1 MVISQN
7 AGQFG
12 DIDFDILILRTL
24 VIDGEVFIRVDK
36 NAKNPY
42 GISFELLDTLQ
53 IDLTKNQNRT
63 PAQNAIV
70 MGVEIDEYNRPVKYY
85 FREASI
91 DNYQVGQLI
100 EIPANEI
107 IHIYKHEFVGQ
118 TRGFGD
124 IVASVDSLK
133 QLDDYAIAELFA
145 AKVSAC
151 QGIFYERN
159 GASQAGDMIDANTEE
174 EDRGVFISELSP
186 GEASIVPNGY
196 TVKSVSPTHPNT
208 NFSGFVKSIVRRIAS
223 SVGVSYNRLAHD
235 YEAVNYSSLREASI
249 DESKTYA
256 DIQRFLIDN
265 WKSIQYS
272 LWLKSYVVNCSST
285 SIKPSHF
292 REYLDFSFIP
302 RKDDLFDAAKD
313 IVAVE
318 RRLKLGLT
326 NPIMEIE
333 ARGYDVDDVL
343 DGWSK
348 WNEKLKLHN
357 LSFGEVDP
365 LPLDVINQIN
375 EESNHPELAD
385 KEENAPSDNK

>member
-7 AGQFG
+7 AGQMG

-36 NAKNPY
+36 SAKNPY
-42 GISFELLDTLQ
+42 GISFELLDSLQ

-63 PAQNAIV
+63 PSQNAIV

-91 DNYQVGQLI
+91 DNYQVGPLI
-100 EIPANEI
+100 EIPADEI
-107 IHIYKHEFVGQ
+107 IHIYKHEFIGQ

-124 IVASVDSLK
+124 IVASIDSLK

-159 GASQAGDMIDANTEE
+159 GSSQAGDMIDANTEE
-174 EDRGVFISELSP
+174 EDKGVFISELSP
-186 GEASIVPNGY
+186 GEASIVPHGY

-265 WKSIQYS
+265 WKNIQYS

-292 REYLDFSFIP
+292 KEYLDFSFIP

-365 LPLDVINQIN
+365 LPLDVVNQIN

-385 KEENAPSDNK
+385 EEENMRSGDK

>member
-91 DNYQVGQLI
+91 D
-100 EIPANEI
+100 
-107 IHIYKHEFVGQ
+107 KHEFVGQ

-385 KEENAPSDNK
+385 EEENAPSDNK